1 MRFDVPPELSVAEE
15 RLVIAALEAYFS
27 AAGVRPSPWALS
39 GRADSLRLGE
49 LQLRHQSP
57 DPWRG
62 VARGGFA
69 RQGTEARMG
78 RGDSK

>member
-1 MRFDVPPELSVAEE
+1 MRFDLPPELSDAEE
-15 RLVIAALEAYFS
+15 RVVIAALEAYFS

-39 GRADSLRLGE
+39 GRADGLRLGT

-62 VARGGFA
+62 AIRGGFA
-69 RQGTEARMG
+69 RRGTEARMG

>member
-1 MRFDVPPELSVAEE
+1 MRYDLPPELSEAEE
-15 RLVIAALEAYFS
+15 RMVIAALEAYFS

-39 GRADSLRLGE
+39 GRADGLRLQT

-57 DPWRG
+57 HPWRDA
-62 VARGGFA
+62 VRDGFT
-69 RQGTEARMG
+69 RQGTQARMG